1 MRTKPNKDKKISFL
15 SRGMLPSLSL
25 HFHTYM
31 QPLHICVTHIFI
43 SLTNRDVP
51 MSLTSW
57 LFSSIHLFKS
67 VLSSWLVVF
76 DSLDEQCRRKELV
89 EMLSPLAH
97 SAVIPSARLP
107 NNMELLSNPGEKN
120 YTSLLCNL
128 HCVLLLGRKENGT
141 KQGKCR
147 PAKQMEIKGYRL
159 FSSGLC

>member
-15 SRGMLPSLSL
+15 SCSMLPSLSL

-51 MSLTSW
+51 MSLTTW
-57 LFSSIHLFKS
+57 LFFSIHLFKS

-107 NNMELLSNPGEKN
+107 KNMELLSNPVRRITPLFSVI
-120 YTSLLCNL
+120 YTAFC
-128 HCVLLLGRKENGT
+128 CWAGRKTASSRENAS
-141 KQGKCR
+141 Q
-147 PAKQMEIKGYRL
+147 L
-159 FSSGLC
+159 SGWR